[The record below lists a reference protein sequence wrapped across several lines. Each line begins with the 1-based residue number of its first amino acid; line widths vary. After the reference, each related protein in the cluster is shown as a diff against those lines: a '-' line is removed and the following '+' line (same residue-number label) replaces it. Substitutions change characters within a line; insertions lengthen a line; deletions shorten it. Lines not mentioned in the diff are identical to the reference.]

1 MEYKYITEYDSPNFG
16 YPTGTR
22 GQNEPKQIVIHHW
35 GSDDSTFS
43 GTVSWL
49 CNPKSQVSAHFVVEA
64 GRSACLV
71 NWNDAGW
78 HAGNKNVNMSSIGIE
93 CHPRCSYADMVE
105 VAKVIALLWKEYG
118 KLPLVGHKDIVATA
132 CPGRWYD
139 KLDKLTEMA
148 EVIYNGGELPAT
160 EEPKKQIVL
169 GEYDTLREAD
179 DVLGDIYATISSLET
194 ALDDAK
200 TYAGKLEAAL
210 KNVKVVG

>member
-1 MEYKYITEYDSPNFG
+1 MEYKYITEHDSPNFG
-16 YPTGTR
+16 YPVGTR

-35 GSDDSTFS
+35 GSDESTFE

-49 CNPKSQVSAHFVVEA
+49 CNPEAEVSAHFVVEA

-71 NWNDAGW
+71 NWNDAAW
-78 HAGNKNVNMSSIGIE
+78 HAGNKKVNQASIGVE

-105 VAKVIALLWKEYG
+105 VAKVIAMLWSAYG
-118 KLPLVGHKDIVATA
+118 KLPLIGHKDVVSTD
-132 CPGRWYD
+132 CPGRWYG
-139 KLDKLTEMA
+139 KLDELAEMA
-148 EVIYNGGELPAT
+148 EVIYSGGELPET
-160 EEPKKQIVL
+160 DEKKSIVL
-169 GEYDTLREAD
+169 GEYDTLRAAD
-179 DVLGDIYATISSLET
+179 DALGEIQAVISSLET